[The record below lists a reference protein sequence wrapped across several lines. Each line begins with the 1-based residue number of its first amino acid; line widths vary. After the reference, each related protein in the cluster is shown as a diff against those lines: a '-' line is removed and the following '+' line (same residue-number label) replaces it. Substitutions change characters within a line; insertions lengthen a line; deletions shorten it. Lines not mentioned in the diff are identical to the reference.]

1 MMTKEKNLS
10 ALESLEVI
18 TDAIGKTKENF
29 KANSSYFMLWG
40 WLIALASICF
50 FLLHQ
55 YTSFQYYFLP
65 FPVLVAGGII
75 TTLAWFFKRKSAHP
89 TETYLD
95 YFLSRMWLV
104 LGIGF
109 IITVFVAVSQ
119 KLPPFLYALIIAAI
133 GTLASGLVMKF
144 RPLIIG
150 GILFFTAAVI
160 GVYIPDG
167 YKPLLLGAAII
178 AGYLIPGYLLKFKK
192 NNV

>member
-10 ALESLEVI
+10 PIESLEVI
-18 TDAIGKTKENF
+18 TEAISKTKENF

-40 WLIALASICF
+40 WLIALASFGF
-50 FLLHQ
+50 FLLQQ
-55 YTSFQYYFLP
+55 YTGFKYYFLP
-65 FPVLVAGGII
+65 FPVLVVGGII
-75 TTLAWFFKRKSAHP
+75 TTLAWYFKGKSVHP

-109 IITVFVAVSQ
+109 IITVFVSVAQ
-119 KLPPFLYALIIAAI
+119 KLPPFLFTLIIAAI

-144 RPLIIG
+144 RPLVTG
-150 GILFFTAAVI
+150 GILFFAAAII
-160 GVYIPDG
+160 GVYMPDI

-178 AGYLIPGYLLKFKK
+178 AGYLIPGYLLKSNKK
-192 NNV
+192 